1 MQLERSCVFSGPSL
15 GQYVFHPSITAY
27 PPARRGS
34 MIGAVSAGYHRIGI
48 VDGSIDETDQ
58 LTATEIVEALRA
70 RPIELFGGASM
81 GAIHAAELGAAGM
94 HGLGHV
100 FRLFRRRAVQDR
112 DEVYVLHAPREFRY
126 RCLTIPLINIRFTLR
141 RLRRNG
147 WLDSTQEGAIARFMK
162 EVPWFERDWESL
174 GKVVEIV
181 LGYQQHESLT
191 RRFRALYRDVKR
203 EDALL
208 VVSKLHSKREY

>member
-1 MQLERSCVFSGPSL
+1 
-15 GQYVFHPSITAY
+15 
-27 PPARRGS
+27 
-34 MIGAVSAGYHRIGI
+34 MIGAVSAGYHRSGI

-94 HGLGHV
+94 RGLGHV
-100 FRLFRRRAVQDR
+100 FRLFQRRAVQDR